1 MKDNIGTIIW
11 GIIAVVVFALLWRK
25 GLIHKFSQYVSA
37 TKEELRKCSWPTISE
52 LKGSTVV
59 VLVAVALL
67 GCFTVVSDLL
77 IALVVQMLNGL
88 A

>member
-11 GIIAVVVFALLWRK
+11 GIIAVVVFTLLWRK
-25 GLIHKFSQYVSA
+25 GMIHKFSQYVSA
-37 TKEELRKCSWPTISE
+37 TKEELRKCSWPTTAE
-52 LKGSTVV
+52 LKGSTLV

-67 GCFTVVSDLL
+67 GCFTVVSDIL
-77 IALVVQMLNGL
+77 IALFVQVLNGL